1 MQQTC
6 PHCRGEGEIH
16 DPNCSI
22 CNGVGYI
29 NKNKKLSVKIPAGV
43 DDGDRI
49 RLTGEGELGRGGN
62 RGDLYISINV
72 KEHSIFEI
80 FKKPITQEE
89 WLKGYKQWKKQ
100 QQNVNNKRT
109 NS

>member
-1 MQQTC
+1 MSQV
-6 PHCRGEGEIH
+6 
-16 DPNCSI
+16 S
-22 CNGVGYI
+22 
-29 NKNKKLSVKIPAGV
+29 KKKFWEALK
-43 DDGDRI
+43 
-49 RLTGEGELGRGGN
+49 
-62 RGDLYISINV
+62 
-72 KEHSIFEI
+72 KEPDKENSIFEI

>member
-1 MQQTC
+1 MIQMSQV
-6 PHCRGEGEIH
+6 
-16 DPNCSI
+16 S
-22 CNGVGYI
+22 
-29 NKNKKLSVKIPAGV
+29 KKKFWEALKKEP
-43 DDGDRI
+43 D
-49 RLTGEGELGRGGN
+49 
-62 RGDLYISINV
+62 

-109 NS
+109 DSKKLYECWQSGAGD

>member
-1 MQQTC
+1 M
-6 PHCRGEGEIH
+6 E
-16 DPNCSI
+16 
-22 CNGVGYI
+22 
-29 NKNKKLSVKIPAGV
+29 KFL
-43 DDGDRI
+43 
-49 RLTGEGELGRGGN
+49 
-62 RGDLYISINV
+62 
-72 KEHSIFEI
+72 